1 MKLFVSALL
10 LTVSVLANAAIYEG
24 DVQKSRNSTYI
35 TNKAD
40 NKKYLLVNSTA
51 LLAVHFN
58 KLTSGDF
65 ISVEGVKNAAQNSI
79 TVKSINYVGL
89 YRLLGSWVGNEPY
102 CYNFVNHNFFTVT
115 HKVNERCTED
125 LASEYTYLINPDAQA
140 WVVLVSG
147 EYNSYVGDIRLLSSQ
162 KLEID
167 LYDSESGAILR
178 QLSLRKYKSENITNS
193 N

>member
-10 LTVSVLANAAIYEG
+10 LTVSVLTNAAIYEG
-24 DVQKSRNSTYI
+24 DVQKSRTSTYI

-40 NKKYLLVNSTA
+40 NKKYLLVNSTPI
-51 LLAVHFN
+51 LGIHLN
-58 KLTSGDF
+58 KMTTGDF
-65 ISVEGVKNAAQNSI
+65 ISVEGVRNAAQNTI

-89 YRLLGSWVGNEPY
+89 HSLTGSWVSNEPY
-102 CYNFVNHNFFTVT
+102 CYNFVNHNLFTVT
-115 HKVNERCTED
+115 RKINERCTEE
-125 LASEYTYLINPDAQA
+125 LASEYTYLINPHAQG

-147 EYNSYVGDIRLLSSQ
+147 EYNSYVGDIHLLNKQS
-162 KLEID
+162 LEID
-167 LYDSESGAILR
+167 LYDSETGAILR

>member
-1 MKLFVSALL
+1 MKLLVTALL
-10 LTVSVLANAAIYEG
+10 LTVSALAQAAIYEG

-35 TNKAD
+35 VNKAD
-40 NKKYLLVNSTA
+40 NKRYLLVNATS
-51 LLAVHFN
+51 LLAVHLG

-65 ISVEGVKNAAQNSI
+65 VSVEGTRNTAQNTI

-89 YRLLGSWVGNEPY
+89 RSMLGSWVGNEPY
-102 CYNFVNHNFFTVT
+102 CYNFVNYNLFTVT
-115 HKVNERCTED
+115 RKVNERCTED
-125 LASEYTYLINPDAQA
+125 IASEYTYLVNPHVQA

-147 EYNSYVGDIRLLSSQ
+147 EYNSYVGDIHLLNSQ
-162 KLEID
+162 SLEID

-178 QLSLRKYKSENITNS
+178 QLSLRKYKSENTTDS